1 MTWLKDLSAMNKVY
15 TLTKEQIPAAAV
27 LEKECLDTAWSEKA
41 ISDFLL
47 SDTAVYLFSETDGVF
62 SGILS
67 ATVAFGEAEIE
78 NIAVAP
84 AFRRKGVGKA
94 LVNALKDKCEKVF
107 LLVKETNTVAISF
120 YNSLGFESVGVRR
133 GYYRGINAL
142 IMELKVK

>member
-1 MTWLKDLSAMNKVY
+1 MNKVY
-15 TLTKEQIPAAAV
+15 TLTKEKIPAAAV

-41 ISDFLL
+41 ISDFLT

-78 NIAVAP
+78 NVAVSP

-94 LVNALKDKCEKVF
+94 LVNALKEKCEKVF
-107 LLVKETNTVAISF
+107 LLVKENNTVAISF
-120 YNSLGFESVGVRR
+120 YNSLGFESVGMRR
-133 GYYRGINAL
+133 GYYRGVNAL